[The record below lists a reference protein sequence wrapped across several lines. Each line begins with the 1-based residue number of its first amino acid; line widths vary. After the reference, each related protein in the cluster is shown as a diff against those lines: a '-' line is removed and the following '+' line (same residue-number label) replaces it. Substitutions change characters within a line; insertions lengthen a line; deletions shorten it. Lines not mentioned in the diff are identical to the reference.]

1 MNDNTANMSG
11 RRVHLMERDGGRC
24 VWCSCKITDRNYSA
38 DHIIT
43 QFEGGSWAQENLV
56 LACKHCNQRR
66 GHTDPLVWA
75 RECADAGQKVRL
87 KVLAQAIS
95 RSALPICTKEG
106 AQRYNAECARLA
118 GLRHVD
124 RLLNT
129 IIADFQAEQRRAAGV
144 LPAKERRRIVTRF
157 HRELRKLP
165 TAPEPVIKWP

>member
-1 MNDNTANMSG
+1 MSDNTANMSG
-11 RRVHLMERDGGRC
+11 RRVHLIERDGGRC
-24 VWCSCKITDRNYSA
+24 VWCSRKITDSNYSA

-56 LACKHCNQRR
+56 LACKHCNSRR
-66 GHTDPLVWA
+66 GHTDPLVFA
-75 RECADAGQKVRL
+75 RQCTDAGQKVRV

-106 AQRYNAECARLA
+106 ARRRDAECVRRAD
-118 GLRHVD
+118 LRRVD

-144 LPAKERRRIVTRF
+144 LPAKERRRIMTRF
-157 HRELRKLP
+157 HRQLRKLP
-165 TAPEPVIKWP
+165 TAAEPVIKWP